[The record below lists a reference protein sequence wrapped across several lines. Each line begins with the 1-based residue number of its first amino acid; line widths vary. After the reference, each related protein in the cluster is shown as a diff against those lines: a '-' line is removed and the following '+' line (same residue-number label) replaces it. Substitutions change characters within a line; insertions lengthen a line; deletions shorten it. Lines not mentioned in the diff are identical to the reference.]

1 MHVNPNPNLG
11 FLIHTE
17 NDSEQTVSCIPTRE
31 MRGTA
36 LLSLQTQQREARRT
50 ILAIISCSVQTIG
63 TYSRAH
69 TLKLQRN
76 KKKNQGFFLFSFLR
90 HGLSTK

>member
-1 MHVNPNPNLG
+1 MYVIPNPNLG

-17 NDSEQTVSCIPTRE
+17 NDSEQTVSYIPTRE

-36 LLSLQTQQREARRT
+36 LLPLQTQQREALRT
-50 ILAIISCSVQTIG
+50 ILAIISCSVKTIG

-76 KKKNQGFFLFSFLR
+76 KKIRTFFSSFLF
-90 HGLSTK
+90 